1 MIALG
6 LIFLILATQFQSL
19 TQPFVV
25 MSAIPFGIIGVIW
38 AFYFHG
44 APLSF
49 IGIIGMIG
57 LSGVVVNDSIV
68 LVSFLNDMRR
78 TGTPVFEA
86 AVEAG
91 RRRFRAVWLTTLTTI
106 FGLLPLVYGIGGE
119 DKFLAPAALALGYGL
134 MFGTVLILVFIP
146 AVYLIHH
153 DWERAMKWLIG
164 KFVDFEDFDHESHDE
179 EEAHA

>member
-1 MIALG
+1 MGKRIQDRGEEVGLGAARSAHCLADVLLVVPALG
-6 LIFLILATQFQSL
+6 ELASYV
-19 TQPFVV
+19 QP
-25 MSAIPFGIIGVIW
+25 
-38 AFYFHG
+38 
-44 APLSF
+44 
-49 IGIIGMIG
+49 
-57 LSGVVVNDSIV
+57 
-68 LVSFLNDMRR
+68 
-78 TGTPVFEA
+78 
-86 AVEAG
+86 G